1 MELWEWVAGWEPWQW
16 TTGGLV
22 IVAAVVAVATI
33 VYTIAG
39 ELRQWRRRRSRGR
52 DSVSAR

>member
-1 MELWEWVAGWEPWQW
+1 MELWEWVASWEPWQW
-16 TTGGLV
+16 WAGGLV
-22 IVAAVVAVATI
+22 VTAAVVAVGTI
-33 VYTIAG
+33 AVTIAG

>member
-16 TTGGLV
+16 TAGGLV
-22 IVAAVVAVATI
+22 VVAAVVAVVTI

-39 ELRQWRRRRSRGR
+39 ELRQWRGRRGRGR